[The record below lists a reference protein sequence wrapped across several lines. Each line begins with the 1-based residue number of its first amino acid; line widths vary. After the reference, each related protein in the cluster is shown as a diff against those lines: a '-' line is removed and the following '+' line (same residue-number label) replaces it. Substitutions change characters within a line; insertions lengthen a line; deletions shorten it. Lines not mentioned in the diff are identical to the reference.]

1 QQQIAVCGLP
11 AVVFA
16 VAVLPHG
23 LRDWLLKTV
32 GPDQA
37 ARVIGEGL
45 ANGTVPLRY
54 WTIERHQKLIDGM
67 ISKELALWK
76 HVENDTP
83 PVIGWE
89 HRRSCEAIK
98 AAYPDAGDGIAVEL
112 DDELQTLWQQ
122 RQQFKF
128 TIKTAS
134 EAVEKIDAQLFLRM
148 QDAAVGVF
156 PNGEKVKKVVT
167 KETFVPGF
175 TRKASSYLKG
185 VK

>member
-1 QQQIAVCGLP
+1 
-11 AVVFA
+11 
-16 VAVLPHG
+16 
-23 LRDWLLKTV
+23 
-32 GPDQA
+32 
-37 ARVIGEGL
+37 
-45 ANGTVPLRY
+45 
-54 WTIERHQKLIDGM
+54 HQKLIDGM
-67 ISKELALWK
+67 ISKELAFWK
-76 HVENDTP
+76 HVETDTP
-83 PVIGWE
+83 PAIDWE
-89 HRRSCEAIK
+89 HQRSCEAIK
-98 AAYPDAGDGIAVEL
+98 AAYRDAVEGKSVEL
-112 DDELQTLWQQ
+112 DEELQALWLQ

-156 PNGEKVKKVVT
+156 PNGDKVKKVLT